1 MQHVIENHF
10 DRLAVMIHSIGAG
23 VVMIDRCTLA
33 GKTRLARMLAKRL
46 QAAAIDADCHINRG
60 QDAFIAALRADEL
73 KTAVEAAQ
81 ARSKVVLV
89 SGVCARDIAEKLG
102 LAPAL
107 FVYVLRKTAAGV
119 DGDMD
124 ILDAEDGVQHD
135 FSCSPLDAELAE
147 YHKRRQPRRNANILY
162 IRVAD

>member
-1 MQHVIENHF
+1 LQHVIENHF
-10 DRLAVMIHSIGAG
+10 DRLAVMIHSVGAG
-23 VVMIDRCTLA
+23 IVMIDGCARV

-46 QAAAIDADCHINRG
+46 DAAAIDADCHINRG

-124 ILDAEDGVQHD
+124 ILDADVQHD